1 MRRDLREDV
10 NREVILDS
18 ELDFLEG
25 ANKIAT
31 AALSAAA
38 ARVRSLYK

>member
-10 NREVILDS
+10 NRQVILDS
-18 ELDFLEG
+18 ELDFLEA

-31 AALSAAA
+31 AAVGAAA
-38 ARVRSLYK
+38 ARVKSLYK